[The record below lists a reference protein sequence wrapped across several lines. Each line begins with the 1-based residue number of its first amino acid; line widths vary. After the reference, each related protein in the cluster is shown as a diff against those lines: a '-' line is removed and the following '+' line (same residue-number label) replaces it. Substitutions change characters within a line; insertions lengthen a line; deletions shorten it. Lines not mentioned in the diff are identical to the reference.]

1 MRHAVAVLAL
11 LSAGALSGCATAP
24 QAGLPAGGAAAVS
37 SPSDPWES
45 WNRKVFGFNQVVDD
59 NLLVP
64 VATAWRDNVPSIVRT
79 GVTNV
84 FNNFSDITSAA
95 NHLLQ
100 GKFQHGL
107 EMGMRVLSNTFFGL
121 GGLLDFAT
129 ELRLERRPEDYGQ
142 TLGVWGVPPGPFVV
156 LPFFGPST
164 VRDSFVVPA
173 DFFIGPSPNMF
184 IDSWSTRAVV
194 TTIAI
199 IDFRANLLSTTQLL
213 DSISLDKYSFIRDAF
228 LARRIELIWDGA
240 PPLESF
246 VDEPEDPPKAP
257 SATSSPASTPASTPG
272 AGPASA
278 PK

>member
-1 MRHAVAVLAL
+1 MMNRRRLPGSVLRQAAAVGAL
-11 LSAGALSGCATAP
+11 LTAGALGGCATTP
-24 QAGLPAGGAAAVS
+24 PAGSPAGGAVAAG

-45 WNRKVFGFNQVVDD
+45 WNRKVFDFNQVVDD
-59 NLLVP
+59 NVLAP
-64 VATAWRDNVPSIVRT
+64 VATAWRDVVPSIVRT

-84 FNNFSDITSAA
+84 FNNFNDITSAA

-142 TLGVWGVPPGPFVV
+142 TLAVWGVPPGPFLV

-164 VRDSFVVPA
+164 VRDSMVVPA
-173 DFFIGPSPNMF
+173 EFFIGPSANMF
-184 IDSWSTRAVV
+184 IDSWSTRAWV
-194 TTIAI
+194 TTANIVN
-199 IDFRANLLSTTQLL
+199 FRADLLDTTKLL
-213 DSISLDKYSFIRDAF
+213 DSIALDKYSFVRDAF

-240 PPLESF
+240 PPLETF
-246 VDEPEDPPKAP
+246 VDEPDDTPKA
-257 SATSSPASTPASTPG
+257 AAPG
-272 AGPASA
+272 ALPAAA

>member
-1 MRHAVAVLAL
+1 VSVDWRVPQRVAAMLAL
-11 LSAGALSGCATAP
+11 LLAGGLAGGLGGCATAP
-24 QAGLPAGGAAAVS
+24 PAGAPASGAVVAT

-45 WNRKVFGFNQVVDD
+45 WNRKVFDFNQVVDEGF
-59 NLLVP
+59 LVP
-64 VATAWRDNVPSIVRT
+64 VATAWRDTVPSIVRT

-142 TLGVWGVPPGPFVV
+142 TLAVWGVQPGPFLV

-164 VRDSFVVPA
+164 VRDSLVVPA
-173 DFFIGPSPNMF
+173 EFFIGPSPNMF
-184 IDSWSTRAVV
+184 IDSWSTRALV
-194 TTIAI
+194 TSVNI
-199 IDFRANLLSTTQLL
+199 IDFRANLLDTTKLL
-213 DSISLDKYSFIRDAF
+213 DSIALDKYSFVRDAF

-240 PPLESF
+240 PPLETF
-246 VDEPEDPPKAP
+246 VDEPDDSPKAP
-257 SATSSPASTPASTPG
+257 SPAA
-272 AGPASA
+272 A